1 MARKLGWYFARLSSM
16 SLPEVGY
23 RIHHQLK
30 IREDRR
36 RFASPTVATAHAG
49 TAAIASDAWTQFCQG
64 SPPFFF
70 GATNSPPQQIAARF
84 PDEQQATLAQAT
96 ALLEDRFALFGKPIS
111 LSNPIQ
117 WQHDPLSGKAWPN
130 QFWADIDTRD
140 GETIAGVKWVWEL
153 NRHHQWVTLGK
164 AYYLTQDE
172 RFAAALCHQW
182 ASWMAANPV
191 GWGVNWTSPLE
202 MALRII
208 NWSWALAYIRPSA
221 ALTAPLFADILQG
234 VTTQANHI
242 ERYLSAYSSANNHL
256 IGEAA
261 GLAMAGLA
269 FPWLPDAARWHE
281 RGLQIMATELSPQIL
296 PDGVPAEQAVHYLLF
311 VLDFNLVVWQLAAL
325 NGVRVPSLWH
335 EKLEAAC
342 DFLMHVMDNHGEVPH
357 IGDSDDAWVVRLD
370 DRPEANNFR
379 SLLATGAAIFGRADF
394 KAAAGKWDEKS
405 QWLLD
410 DEGFDAFQA
419 LPNHQTEIGSKVFAQ
434 GGYTAMRAAG
444 RVLVFD
450 HGPLGFLATAAHGH
464 ADALSLT
471 LSVDGQPLL
480 IDPGTFAYQE
490 GGAWRTYLRSTAAHN
505 TVLVNGT
512 DQSEMQGTFL
522 WGRKAHAKLVQWHST
537 PEFDRAVGEHDGYA
551 TQGVT
556 HQRTVIFDKPDFIY
570 VIDRLT
576 SAPSGAGSH
585 VATPT
590 FEQLWHFPAG
600 SDVQENAGAFRIAIN
615 GKNLTI
621 LQLGA
626 VEMDVSRYHGLE
638 SPIQGWMSARYGELV
653 PAPVLGFVGKRQLP
667 ITIRTALALDLALD
681 ATSGDAT
688 SGTQAMED
696 LRQKLRSRIDL
707 LEQQV

>member
-1 MARKLGWYFARLSSM
+1 MARQLGWYFARLSSM

-30 IREDRR
+30 IRADRR
-36 RFASPTVATAHAG
+36 RLASPTVATSHAG
-49 TAAIASDAWTQFCQG
+49 TAAIADDAWTQFRQG
-64 SPPFFF
+64 TPPFFF
-70 GATNSPPQQIAARF
+70 SATNSLPLQVAERF

-96 ALLEDRFALFGKPIS
+96 ALLENRFELFGKPIS
-111 LSNPIQ
+111 LADPIQ
-117 WQHDPLSGKAWPN
+117 WQHDPINGKAWPN
-130 QFWADIDTRD
+130 KFWADIDTRD
-140 GETIAGVKWVWEL
+140 GETIGGVKWVWEL

-164 AYYLTQDE
+164 AFYLTQDE
-172 RFAAALCHQW
+172 RFAAALCRQW
-182 ASWMAANPV
+182 ASWIEANPV

-221 ALTAPLFADILQG
+221 ALTPSLFADILQS
-234 VTTQANHI
+234 VTAQANHI

-269 FPWLPDAARWHE
+269 FPWLPDAARWRE
-281 RGLQIMATELSPQIL
+281 RGLQIMEAELSPQIL
-296 PDGVPAEQAVHYLLF
+296 ADGVPAEQAVHYLLF
-311 VLDFNLVVWQLAAL
+311 VLDFNLVVWRLAAL
-325 NGVRVPSLWH
+325 NGASVPAIWH

-342 DFLMHVMDNHGEVPH
+342 DFLIHLMDGHGEVAH

-370 DRPEANNFR
+370 ARAEVNNFR
-379 SLLATGAAIFGRADF
+379 SLLATGAALFRRADF
-394 KAAAGKWDEKS
+394 KAAAGRWDEKS
-405 QWLLD
+405 QWLLG

-419 LPNHQTEIGSKVFAQ
+419 LPDAPNVVESKVFPQ
-434 GGYTAMRAAG
+434 GGYTALRDAG
-444 RVLVFD
+444 RTGDNVVIFD

-471 LSVDGQPLL
+471 LNVDGQPLL
-480 IDPGTFAYQE
+480 IDPGTYAYQE
-490 GGAWRTYLRSTAAHN
+490 GGAWRTYLRGTAAHN

-522 WGRKAHAKLVQWHST
+522 WGRKANANLVQWHST
-537 PEFDRAVGEHDGYA
+537 PEFDRVVGEHDGYA
-551 TQGVT
+551 TQGVS

-576 SAPSGAGSH
+576 GTSSGTSSNI
-585 VATPT
+585 ATPT

-600 SDVQENAGAFRIAIN
+600 SDVQENAGVYRIAIN

-621 LQLGA
+621 LQLEA

-638 SPIQGWMSARYGELV
+638 SPIQGWMSARYGEIV
-653 PAPVLGFVGKRQLP
+653 PAPVLGFGGKLQLP
-667 ITIRTALALDLALD
+667 ITIRTVLALDDMLD
-681 ATSGDAT
+681 ATSGA
-688 SGTQAMED
+688 QAMEE
-696 LRQKLRSRIDL
+696 LRKKLRSRIDL
-707 LEQQV
+707 LEQ